1 MGIVKIR
8 TFLINS
14 IFLKLK
20 IELRDAQRY
29 RTLVLRR
36 WFPRTWMCVSLH
48 SLRRSSH
55 LTGSS
60 RNHLCD
66 EGIHVCFPP
75 CFPLWS
81 LGTGV
86 RRRPP
91 RQPTPAA
98 RLPSAGTAG
107 LVSSHV
113 EPMNA
118 APSRVHTRPG
128 RCSGCVPFCRAVA
141 AQWTPASLMQ
151 NARGVCGTSPRSL
164 PVASPTNLDPCSEGA
179 NSRCRQRMRRLPK
192 TEERLLDAAAG
203 GS

>member
-60 RNHLCD
+60 RNHLCATRVSTYAFHHAFRCAALARESD
-66 EGIHVCFPP
+66 V
-75 CFPLWS
+75 
-81 LGTGV
+81 V
-86 RRRPP
+86 RPVNQLQLP
-91 RQPTPAA
+91 DSRQPA
-98 RLPSAGTAG
+98 LP
-107 LVSSHV
+107 VSS
-113 EPMNA
+113 
-118 APSRVHTRPG
+118 
-128 RCSGCVPFCRAVA
+128 AVISN
-141 AQWTPASLMQ
+141 P
-151 NARGVCGTSPRSL
+151 
-164 PVASPTNLDPCSEGA
+164 
-179 NSRCRQRMRRLPK
+179 
-192 TEERLLDAAAG
+192 
-203 GS
+203 